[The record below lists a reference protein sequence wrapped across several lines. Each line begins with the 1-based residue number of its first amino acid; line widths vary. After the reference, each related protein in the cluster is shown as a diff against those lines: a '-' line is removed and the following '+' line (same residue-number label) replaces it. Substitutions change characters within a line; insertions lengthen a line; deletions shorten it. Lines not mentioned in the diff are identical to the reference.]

1 MTREQAKNYLRC
13 SGLSEEQ
20 IHAVISAFMSE
31 DAVSRPNFDLRVR
44 TAVGMVEEELTEDF
58 KDGIKMVLELLKT
71 EPSVAPAMERGSW
84 VPVDD
89 EPHEDYECDH
99 CGRIVYCEGDVDF
112 EFKYCP
118 ECGAEMWEG
127 DEE

>member
-31 DAVSRPNFDLRVR
+31 DAVSRE
-44 TAVGMVEEELTEDF
+44 AVIAVLDWHEHEKCEIEGYIREIAED
-58 KDGIKMVLELLKT
+58 IKAL
-71 EPSVAPAMERGSW
+71 PSVAPAMERGNW
-84 VPVDD
+84 IPVDD
-89 EPHEDYECDH
+89 EPHEDYECDR

-127 DEE
+127 ESE